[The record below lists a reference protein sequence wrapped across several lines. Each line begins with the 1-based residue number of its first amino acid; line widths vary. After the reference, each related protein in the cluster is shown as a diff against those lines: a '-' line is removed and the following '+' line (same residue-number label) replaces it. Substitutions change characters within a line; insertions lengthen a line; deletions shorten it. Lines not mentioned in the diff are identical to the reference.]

1 MQSRLHLTAVFGC
14 DEIVKSGMSAAVIC
28 KSFIWNASH
37 DLAVEIGGIWYTD
50 GTQRHKGD
58 TQPPSKPVRDVTFVR
73 TASFSPTHQTLH
85 RHPRSPPT
93 ALCCL
98 TLSGYRCLRTKMAS
112 FQLVLW
118 LFHLKCQSKSWN
130 TGGGVVSEGRL
141 SWCSLNT
148 PTVWFAGLSLSEAT
162 ARTEIW
168 RPIDPTCRGHPSQN
182 KSSCED
188 QETPNPGKS
197 LTSFILLSIQYLFI
211 LFNPRMPVWQHS
223 VCWSHLWRLKSDQC
237 QAGST
242 NTQGA
247 VW

>member
-1 MQSRLHLTAVFGC
+1 MNSERKWDLQHAIQTAPDSCLWLGGDCKIRHVCSGHLQILHLKRISRLGC
-14 DEIVKSGMSAAVIC
+14 
-28 KSFIWNASH
+28 WNRR
-37 DLAVEIGGIWYTD
+37 DLIHGWHSK
-50 GTQRHKGD
+50 TQRRHASGIKAR
-58 TQPPSKPVRDVTFVR
+58 QRRDIWENSIFL
-73 TASFSPTHQTLH
+73 PHTHQTLH

-141 SWCSLNT
+141 SWCSLKT

-162 ARTEIW
+162 ARREIW
-168 RPIDPTCRGHPSQN
+168 RPIDPTCRGRPSQN

-188 QETPNPGKS
+188 RDPPPKPWQKPN
-197 LTSFILLSIQYLFI
+197 
-211 LFNPRMPVWQHS
+211 
-223 VCWSHLWRLKSDQC
+223 
-237 QAGST
+237 
-242 NTQGA
+242 
-247 VW
+247 